1 MLGRKR
7 TYDYFEKF
15 IEMSSICTETAH
27 FLSDILVDY
36 DSTKLKEAKDEI
48 HILENKADVI
58 KYEILNRLAIEFI
71 PPLDREDIIDLTRSL
86 DKVVD
91 NIEDI
96 LLGLYMF
103 RVKDLSPEIL
113 EFAMLIQSGSQILEE
128 LIIEFE
134 NFKKSTSIKEKVM
147 EINEIEEKGDRLYAS
162 AMRILYDYSRPFD
175 PRTVI
180 TWTRLFD
187 RLESTVDSIE
197 KVAGN
202 IESIVLKNK

>member
-113 EFAMLIQSGSQILEE
+113 EFAALIQSGSQILEE

>member
-1 MLGRKR
+1 
-7 TYDYFEKF
+7 
-15 IEMSSICTETAH
+15 MSSICTETAH